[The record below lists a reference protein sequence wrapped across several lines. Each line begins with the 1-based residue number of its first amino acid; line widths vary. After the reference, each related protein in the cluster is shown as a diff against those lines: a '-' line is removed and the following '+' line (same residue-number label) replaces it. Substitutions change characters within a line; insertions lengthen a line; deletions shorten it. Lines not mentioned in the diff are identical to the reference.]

1 MTVKE
6 LLKEFADEVHKGN
19 YERLPYK
26 VWSCLRGYDD
36 KQCTFSVSYQLTGKV
51 HRSLCVDGETI
62 HFSERKLN
70 TLSTTKTFG
79 DFIEDKWFELNENVN
94 VTTPIHF
101 YDTPNTNNI
110 IIKNEKGNNNMKNTF
125 NFDFG
130 PLTNN
135 DNVHLS
141 PYGIA
146 IKNAAGT
153 WVSYDTKS
161 DAIIDVDI
169 FNFNASKYLF
179 KMPVALKDVAVG
191 DILIHNR
198 KPVFVLRVEGGIYVV
213 DPREGEKKEILLTKN
228 MFGFDFATKVV
239 SMFAAFDTAP
249 TAESPFGNMLPFLM
263 MGEDNGNDIDPIV
276 MFMLMQN
283 GKDFASNP
291 MMLYFLMNKS
301 GDSGNLLPLMF
312 MMNQNK
318 SNSPS

>member
-19 YERLPYK
+19 YERLSYK
-26 VWSCLRGYDD
+26 NWSKLREYDD
-36 KQCTFSVSYQLTGKV
+36 KQCTLSVTYKLGGDV
-51 HRSLCVDGETI
+51 FRSVYADEEKI
-62 HFSERKLN
+62 YSSARNAN
-70 TLSTTKTFG
+70 TLSTTTKTFD
-79 DFIEDKWFELNENVN
+79 DFIENKRFELYEPICYSYDASNANN
-94 VTTPIHF
+94 TT
-101 YDTPNTNNI
+101 
-110 IIKNEKGNNNMKNTF
+110 IKNEKGNNNMKNTF

-179 KMPVALKDVAVG
+179 KMPVALKDIAVG

-228 MFGFDFATKVV
+228 MFGFDFATKVI

-263 MGEDNGNDIDPIV
+263 MGEDNGNDIDPMV

-301 GDSGNLLPLMF
+301 GDGGNLLPLMF

-318 SNSPS
+318 SNSLA